1 MSREEFTMI
10 ARLILSAWFA
20 ALLTTTVQGKETPR
34 GEPVAGEGSTGPNVV
49 NIRAVGLTFEGP
61 SEIPS
66 GWTTLRL
73 ENASGMIHFA
83 IVDVPPEGITA
94 QIFNDTVAVYFQD
107 AMDAMNAGDDEGV
120 ATAYAKFPDWIADL
134 GRNGGPGLLSPGL
147 TGQSTVYLEP
157 GVYILECY
165 VKSGGVFHTTS
176 PGDGQLGMMLELT
189 VTDEK
194 TGASEPVANATVAIR
209 NNGMEIV
216 GGELKRGRNTIRV
229 EFVEQQALPSFVG
242 NDIHLFRVE
251 GEGSIARADAW
262 MDWRTK
268 QGLQDPSPV
277 IFLGGL
283 NDMPQGTHGF
293 FTVDLEAGDYAFIS
307 EVPAP
312 REMGLFLPFTID

>member
-1 MSREEFTMI
+1 ML
-10 ARLILSAWFA
+10 ARLIWPVCLT
-20 ALLTTTVQGKETPR
+20 ALLTTNVHGTESPR
-34 GEPVAGEGSTGPNVV
+34 GESVAGEGGPGPNVV
-49 NIRAVGLTFEGP
+49 TIRAVGLTFEGP

-107 AMDAMNAGDDEGV
+107 AMNAMNAGDEESV
-120 ATAYAKFPDWIADL
+120 AAAYAKFPAWIGDL

-165 VKSGGVFHTTS
+165 VKSGGIFHTTS

-194 TGASEPVANATVAIR
+194 IDASEPVANATVAIR

-216 GGELKRGRNTIRV
+216 DGELKRGRNTIRV
-229 EFVEQQALPSFVG
+229 EFIEQQALPSFVG
-242 NDIHLFRVE
+242 NDIHLFRVD
-251 GEGSIARADAW
+251 GEQSIARAEAW

-268 QGLQDPSPV
+268 RGLEDPSPV

-283 NDMPQGTHGF
+283 NDMPQGTHGY

-312 REMGLFLPFTID
+312 RELGLYLPFTID

>member
-1 MSREEFTMI
+1 MI
-10 ARLILSAWFA
+10 ARLILSACLT
-20 ALLTTTVQGKETPR
+20 ALLTTTVQGKESPR
-34 GEPVAGEGSTGPNVV
+34 GESVAGEGEAGPNVV
-49 NIRAVGLTFEGP
+49 TIRAVGLTFQGP

-94 QIFNDTVAVYFQD
+94 QIFNDTVAGYFQD
-107 AMDAMNAGDDEGV
+107 AMNAMNAGDDEGV
-120 ATAYAKFPDWIADL
+120 AAAYAKFPDWIGDL

-157 GVYILECY
+157 GLYILECY
-165 VKSGGVFHTTS
+165 VKSGGIFHTTS

-194 TGASEPVANATVAIR
+194 TGASEPVANATIALR

-216 GGELKRGRNTIRV
+216 DGELKRGRNTIRV
-229 EFVEQQALPSFVG
+229 EFTEQQALPSFVG

-251 GEGSIARADAW
+251 GEESIARADAW

-268 QGLQDPSPV
+268 EGLEDPSPV

-283 NDMPQGTHGF
+283 NDMPQGTHGY

-312 REMGLFLPFTID
+312 RELGLFLPFTID